1 VPATIVIG
9 AEWGDEGKGRAVDWL
24 AADSEVV
31 ARYAGGDNAGH
42 TVRVGDSTFKLH
54 LIPSGILRDGVMC
67 ILGAG
72 TVVNPLTLV
81 HEMDYLHEYGIEV
94 TPKRLMVDARAHI
107 ITPAHVALDG
117 ASEAAL
123 GGQALGTTKRGIGPA
138 YSSKMARTGIRAQTM
153 CDSEQFGDLLE
164 KAVAEGNRTLQAL
177 YHQPPLDAKAAIG
190 QYVDASRRLAPYI
203 GDGVTFIQD
212 ALDEGKRVL
221 CEGAQGALLDIDH
234 GMYPFVTSSHPTSGG
249 ALTGLGFGP
258 HEVDRVVGV
267 TKAFSTR
274 VGSGPFPTEL
284 DGPLGDRLRG
294 TGDNLWDE
302 FGTTTGRPRRCGWLD
317 AVILRYSARLNG
329 LTELILNKLDV
340 LGGFETLKIAV
351 AYDLDGKRTTAL
363 PYDLAA
369 LERAVPV
376 YDVLPGWTGN
386 ISGTRTLE
394 GLPEE
399 ARRYV
404 ARVQEIMGIPI
415 TAIGVGPARD
425 QVILP

>member
-1 VPATIVIG
+1 MPATIVVG

-24 AADSEVV
+24 AADAEIV

-42 TVRVGDSTFKLH
+42 TVRVGGTTFKLH
-54 LIPSGILRDGVMC
+54 LIPSGILHPGVTC
-67 ILGAG
+67 ILGTG
-72 TVVNPLTLV
+72 TVVNPLILL
-81 HEMDYLHEYGIEV
+81 HEMDYLHERGIEV
-94 TPKRLMVDARAHI
+94 TPARLMIDARAHV
-107 ITPAHVALDG
+107 ITPAHLALDG

-123 GGQALGTTKRGIGPA
+123 GVEAIGTTKRGIGPA
-138 YSSKMARTGIRAQTM
+138 YASKMSRTGIRIHAM
-153 CDSEQFGDLLE
+153 RDPEQFGDLLE
-164 KAVAEGNRTLQAL
+164 KAVAEGSRALQAL
-177 YHQPPLDAKAAIG
+177 YNQPAIDAKALIG

-212 ALDEGKRVL
+212 ALDAGKHVL
-221 CEGAQGALLDIDH
+221 CEGAQGTLLDIDH

-249 ALTGLGFGP
+249 ALIGLGFGP
-258 HEVDRVVGV
+258 REVDRVVGV
-267 TKAFSTR
+267 AKAFSTR

-294 TGDNLWDE
+294 TGENPWDE

-317 AVILRYSARLNG
+317 AVVLRYATRLNG

-363 PYDLAA
+363 PYDLSA
-369 LERAVPV
+369 LGRAVPV
-376 YDVLPGWTGN
+376 YEVLPGWTEN
-386 ISGTRTLE
+386 ISSVRNLE
-394 GLPEE
+394 DLPEE

-404 ARVQEIMGIPI
+404 ARIQEIMGIPI
-415 TAIGVGPARD
+415 IAIGVGPARD